1 MQRQDDYKPY
11 PELKLALTLSQMQ
24 GHIKFLEHMNTGKT
38 VTGDD
43 LPRNTTERSTVKN
56 LLGKIELAQ
65 DLYKTV
71 CQEKTVSAQTLTTQ
85 QLADQQFLHD
95 S

>member
-1 MQRQDDYKPY
+1 MQRQDNYKPY
-11 PELKLALTLSQMQ
+11 PELELALTLNQMQ
-24 GHIKFLEHMNTGKT
+24 GHIKFLEYINSKNKSGE
-38 VTGDD
+38 DF
-43 LPRNTTERSTVKN
+43 PRNTTERSTVKN

-71 CQEKTVSAQTLTTQ
+71 CRKKANNNTALTNQ

>member
-1 MQRQDDYKPY
+1 MQRQDNYKPY
-11 PELKLALTLSQMQ
+11 PELELAITLSQMQ
-24 GHIKFLEHMNTGKT
+24 GHIKFLEYVNTGKT
-38 VTGDD
+38 AAGEDF
-43 LPRNTTERSTVKN
+43 PRNTTERSTVKN

-65 DLYKTV
+65 ALYKTV
-71 CQEKTVSAQTLTTQ
+71 CRKKATNNTTLTTQ

>member
-1 MQRQDDYKPY
+1 MQRQDNYKPY
-11 PELKLALTLSQMQ
+11 PELELALTLSQMQ
-24 GHIKFLEHMNTGKT
+24 GHIKFLEYINTGKT
-38 VTGDD
+38 VTGEHF
-43 LPRNTTERSTVKN
+43 PRNATERGTVKN

-65 DLYKTV
+65 ALYKTV
-71 CQEKTVSAQTLTTQ
+71 CRKKANNNTALTNQ

>member
-1 MQRQDDYKPY
+1 MQRADDYKPY
-11 PELKLALTLSQMQ
+11 PELELALTLSQMQ
-24 GHIKFLEHMNTGKT
+24 GHLKFLEFINSKTEDGK
-38 VTGDD
+38 DH
-43 LPRNTTERSTVKN
+43 PRNTTERSTVKN

-65 DLYKTV
+65 ALYKTV
-71 CQEKTVSAQTLTTQ
+71 CRKKATSNTTLTNQ

>member
-1 MQRQDDYKPY
+1 MQRQDNYKPY
-11 PELKLALTLSQMQ
+11 PELELALTLNQMQ
-24 GHIKFLEHMNTGKT
+24 GHIKFLEYINTGKT
-38 VTGDD
+38 ATGED
-43 LPRNTTERSTVKN
+43 LPRNTTERGTVKN

-65 DLYKTV
+65 SLYKTV
-71 CQEKTVSAQTLTTQ
+71 CRKKANNNTALTNQ